1 MSKARDIASAPI
13 APSTVSATELGYVDG
28 VTSAIQTQIDS
39 KIGSA
44 SAINPTIVDAKGDII
59 AASAADTVAR
69 LAVGANDTVLTADS
83 STATGLKWATPSAGG
98 MTLIQETT
106 ASGLSSLS
114 FSSIPSTYKHLLLTW
129 NGVYHSTSGTV
140 FNVRFN
146 NNSGSVYAYRTNYS
160 ENSSFTETS
169 SNGASQFQGSGS
181 QAPFGRETT
190 LTDLMNRAYGSIFIE
205 NYASTTKL
213 KNTQGRWSWNW
224 AGVASVKVFDYLGV
238 FNDTTAITSVDIV
251 RTGGTGTLEN
261 IANTSIRLYGIS

>member
-1 MSKARDIASAPI
+1 MGISQTPQAIVPAAF
-13 APSTVSATELGYVDG
+13 
-28 VTSAIQTQIDS
+28 TS
-39 KIGSA
+39 
-44 SAINPTIVDAKGDII
+44 
-59 AASAADTVAR
+59 
-69 LAVGANDTVLTADS
+69 
-83 STATGLKWATPSAGG
+83 GG

-160 ENSSFTETS
+160 ENAGFTETT

-213 KNTQGRWSWNW
+213 KNTRGVWSFNW
-224 AGVASVKVFDYLGV
+224 AGTASVKIFDYLGV

-251 RTGGTGTLEN
+251 RTSGTGTLEN